1 MAIKVL
7 KDFIQRKDK
16 TGTDKIKAIY
26 RLTKHYLN
34 LREGLRTGKIYHS
47 VPTQHKDL
55 QNLFEKLTNNDL
67 QLFKILFKEDIEK
80 FLKKTLLLTNLDF
93 DKKNGL
99 SQIGYNCIY
108 VSEPLPGFWTTGRST
123 FYIPTKKGIR
133 NKIILNMLS
142 IAPLRV
148 TIGFEDTILETLN
161 MSTLETR
168 RTEIEIEPSKITKDI
183 SEIFINTDRLW
194 NPGLVTG
201 IHDSIRVGICIKSI
215 HVYYS

>member
-7 KDFIQRKDK
+7 RHFIQRKDK
-16 TGTDKIKAIY
+16 TRANKIKAIY
-26 RLTKHYLN
+26 RLIKHYFN
-34 LREGLRTGKIYHS
+34 LQRGLRTGKIYHS

-55 QNLFEKLTNNDL
+55 QNLFEKLTNSDL
-67 QLFKILFKEDIEK
+67 QLFKILFKENMES
-80 FLKKTLLLTNLDF
+80 FLKKNPLLTNLDF
-93 DKKNGL
+93 DKKIGL

-123 FYIPTKKGIR
+123 FYIPTKKGMR

-142 IAPLRV
+142 IAPLGV
-148 TIGFEDTILETLN
+148 TIGFEDSILETVK
-161 MSTLETR
+161 MSTLETK
-168 RTEIEIEPSKITKDI
+168 RTKIEIELSKITRDV

-201 IHDSIRVGICIKSI
+201 TSDSIRVGICIKSI
-215 HVYYS
+215 HVCYS